1 MKNWNFDANKNDSK
15 SHVCDSF
22 FRKYYFGYTAFL
34 HSSTGSSGRHQ
45 SFFYFRFS
53 SRKSQ
58 SQRKKLVKKITH
70 FIRGS
75 CSKNLTHFMSL
86 IWFGIENNMLPK
98 DTQKHFSLY
107 KFFNKHVSV
116 WCQKKKRFSRQVF
129 LNNLDFKVKNVS
141 KLLVGSH
148 VLSI

>member
-1 MKNWNFDANKNDSK
+1 MKNWNLDANKNDSK
-15 SHVCDSF
+15 SHVCNSF

-34 HSSTGSSGRHQ
+34 YSSRGSSGRHQ
-45 SFFYFRFS
+45 SFFYSRFS

-58 SQRKKLVKKITH
+58 SQQKKLVKKITH

-75 CSKNLTHFMSL
+75 CSKNRTHFMSL

-116 WCQKKKRFSRQVF
+116 WCQKKKSF
-129 LNNLDFKVKNVS
+129 LDKFF
-141 KLLVGSH
+141 
-148 VLSI
+148 